1 MAGVAVGGQGNESPK
16 ATRSPAAFSGAGR
29 AVREQQ
35 RPRTRG
41 EARPGVCE
49 QPGGGRMKVTRGWDV
64 SQIPLASGFHSE
76 KMGSSCFNNQSIRL
90 LSFKKC
96 A

>member
-64 SQIPLASGFHSE
+64 SQLSLIHISEPTRPKYASR
-76 KMGSSCFNNQSIRL
+76 MPSS
-90 LSFKKC
+90 